1 MSLSVSQV
9 DAVVISGCNL
19 RASRYNSAALIC
31 RARYGDPVGPLAMIR
46 REPGQARKGAAAA
59 VISCAGVWLAGLPP
73 MAPSASSSI
82 FVFLSSCLLRR
93 YASRRFCHLSVDE
106 TQRYSVAKGASLY

>member
-1 MSLSVSQV
+1 PL
-9 DAVVISGCNL
+9 ARALGAIYGCNL

-82 FVFLSSCLLRR
+82 FVFLSSCLLVFLSSSPLRVEALLSFVRR
-93 YASRRFCHLSVDE
+93 
-106 TQRYSVAKGASLY
+106 

>member
-59 VISCAGVWLAGLPP
+59 VISCAGVRLAGLPP
-73 MAPSASSSI
+73 IAFSFPLSPPFLFRVSYALVLPTSGL
-82 FVFLSSCLLRR
+82 FVCLSF
-93 YASRRFCHLSVDE
+93 A
-106 TQRYSVAKGASLY
+106 